1 MADETFI
8 IRLWEDTDAKKEGV
22 KTKDVIFCHT
32 AGQFI
37 HELEK
42 IRNRK
47 DHCSFSVYIAR
58 LAMEDARFCQ

>member
-8 IRLWEDTDAKKEGV
+8 IRLWEDTDPKTEGV
-22 KTKDVIFCHT
+22 KTKDVIFCYN

-37 HELEK
+37 EELEK

-58 LAMEDARFCQ
+58 LVMEDAKFGK